1 MFVIRQMP
9 AETFRRICMSFD
21 AWIVGFGLS
30 RVLLALHLLS
40 GPVAYS
46 LCVAVIMIDVLLLYL
61 YFGQRQNAIRI

>member
-1 MFVIRQMP
+1 
-9 AETFRRICMSFD
+9 MSFD